1 MNGRSTALPK
11 LTVSTGAG
19 LMAAAALGAFQSE
32 GLTSAMVSGIQA
44 PAEVSATVLKGG
56 ADFAAGIEQSVNAAK
71 IDFPVS
77 ETWNESRHRGEL
89 KSLIMK
95 KASGGKDFTAKD
107 ARRLAVLQQMR
118 RETLPQAMSY
128 EEFVREQD
136 RREELLKLTE
146 ALMAYEHKYGVAANA
161 KG

>member
-1 MNGRSTALPK
+1 
-11 LTVSTGAG
+11 
-19 LMAAAALGAFQSE
+19 
-32 GLTSAMVSGIQA
+32 
-44 PAEVSATVLKGG
+44 
-56 ADFAAGIEQSVNAAK
+56 
-71 IDFPVS
+71 
-77 ETWNESRHRGEL
+77 
-89 KSLIMK
+89 MK

-107 ARRLAVLQQMR
+107 ARRLEVLQQMR
-118 RETLPQAMSY
+118 REALPQAMSY